1 MNYYQQTCCIN
12 NPTSFS
18 DVPSFTS
25 ADGNKSAC
33 VSSSPGASQ
42 DTGQAL
48 FLRTHSF
55 SERSSKETEQMDC
68 FLYPPIPIIL
78 YVSCY
83 LPSLV
88 NYLLLTVTL
97 RQFNYNILRFFLIP
111 NLKSRMQINAFLS
124 AIMSLLVFY
133 FNHPV
138 LHMHPRENMHTGVL
152 THNMIYCHLT
162 RDIKC
167 NLRLMFY

>member
-1 MNYYQQTCCIN
+1 MFLLSRQQMAIK
-12 NPTSFS
+12 
-18 DVPSFTS
+18 VPVS
-25 ADGNKSAC
+25 AAHQEQ
-33 VSSSPGASQ
+33 VRTQ
-42 DTGQAL
+42 DRHSLG
-48 FLRTHSF
+48 FSF
-55 SERSSKETEQMDC
+55 SEHSSKETEQMDC
-68 FLYPPIPIIL
+68 FLYPPIPIIP